1 MIEKSQ
7 KASNEEDLNKC
18 NGNMSK
24 IYKFINSVTNSK
36 CHVSPPKDLDADMFN
51 VFF

>member
-7 KASNEEDLNKC
+7 KASNEEDLNNC
-18 NGNMSK
+18 NGNISK
-24 IYKFINSVTNSK
+24 IYKFINSVANCK

-51 VFF
+51 GIF